1 MKTRRWF
8 AVLIILVL
16 LIGPLST
23 VLAAPQTA
31 QAKGPDPLAFVP
43 ENFEIFTTLNIKLDG
58 EPLGITKYLV
68 TYVANP
74 VEMASG
80 ADVYAWEKMYI
91 YVPDT
96 AVHDQDTAIILQ
108 VNNGGWMNSPVRDI
122 MQEGAAF
129 VNDSDKDA
137 IGAALKAGYI
147 IVSAGTRSRGLI
159 AADGTY
165 SGHAPAYYHK
175 VVCSD
180 ILSLF
185 R

>member
-23 VLAAPQTA
+23 VSCSASGGAGQRTRSP
-31 QAKGPDPLAFVP
+31 AFVP
-43 ENFEIFTTLNIKLDG
+43 ENFETFTTLNITLDG

-80 ADVYAWEKMYI
+80 AHVYAWEKMYI

-96 AVHDQDTAIILQ
+96 AVYDRDTAIILQ

-129 VNDSDKDA
+129 VSDLDKDA
-137 IGAALKAGYI
+137 IGAALKDGYI
-147 IVSAGTRSRGLI
+147 IVISWHAQPRTDCCRRHISW
-159 AADGTY
+159 TCP
-165 SGHAPAYYHK
+165 SGRCRRKSGDTLPK
-175 VVCSD
+175 
-180 ILSLF
+180 I
-185 R
+185 